1 MARYRQLVS
10 TENSRGTKRGCW
22 AMRVV
27 AGALMVSAA
36 LAGCAGSG
44 TSSATDDPVP
54 ATPSAASPSA
64 APVPS
69 DTASPRTSA
78 STDAGSGAKNIRPVD
93 SRGPFPVIRVADGDT
108 FTVRIGATQER
119 VRVVGIDT
127 PESVDPRRPV
137 QCFGVEASNRAKQL
151 LTGQQV
157 WLERDKTQD
166 ERDRYGRLLA
176 FVWIND
182 DTDFGLKMISEGY
195 ALEYT
200 YRLPYKYQFQYQ
212 AAQVNAK
219 RQQLGLWS
227 PTTCNGRVS

>member
-1 MARYRQLVS
+1 M
-10 TENSRGTKRGCW
+10 
-22 AMRVV
+22 
-27 AGALMVSAA
+27 
-36 LAGCAGSG
+36 
-44 TSSATDDPVP
+44 
-54 ATPSAASPSA
+54 
-64 APVPS
+64 
-69 DTASPRTSA
+69 
-78 STDAGSGAKNIRPVD
+78 
-93 SRGPFPVIRVADGDT
+93 
-108 FTVRIGATQER
+108 
-119 VRVVGIDT
+119 GIDT